1 MYENGKLGFK
11 FVLPFVLGLIF
22 FQITPFAISF
32 ALSFTEYD
40 IISPPLYIGTE
51 NYVEMYY
58 DPLFWK
64 SMGITLL
71 FVVLAVPTRLV
82 FALFIAHVLN
92 FKLRGINFFRT
103 AFYLPSVLGGSV
115 AVAVLWRILFSQ
127 NGLINTV
134 LDYVGIGGVPWLGSE
149 QYSLWTIVFL
159 HLWQFGSAMV
169 VFLAALQSVPTSL
182 YEAAIIDGANRFQAF
197 LRITIPIITPVI
209 FFNLIMQTINAF
221 QEFNGPYLI
230 TQGGPLRSTYLFSMF
245 IYDQSFRMMNLGY
258 GSALSWVLFVLI
270 ALISGI
276 AFWSSKY
283 WVFYSGEKKS

>member
-11 FVLPFVLGLIF
+11 FILPFVIGLVC
-22 FQITPFAISF
+22 FQLAPFAISF
-32 ALSFTEYD
+32 SLSFTDYD
-40 IISPPLYIGTE
+40 IISTPLYIGAD
-51 NYVEMYY
+51 NYRDMWH

-64 SMGITLL
+64 SMGITLF
-71 FVVLAVPTRLV
+71 FVAFAVPVRLI

-92 FKLRGINFFRT
+92 FKLKGINFFRT

-115 AVAVLWRILFSQ
+115 AVAVLWRILFSRQ
-127 NGLINTV
+127 GLINTV
-134 LDYVGIGGVPWLGSE
+134 LDAIGIGGAPWLASE
-149 QYSLWTIVFL
+149 TLSIWTIIFL

-169 VFLAALQSVPTSL
+169 VFLAALQSVPQSL
-182 YEAAIIDGANRFQAF
+182 YEAALIDGANRFQSF

-245 IYDQSFRMMNLGY
+245 IYDQSFSLMNLGY
-258 GSALSWVLFVLI
+258 GSALSWVLFGVI
-270 ALISGI
+270 AIVSGI
-276 AFWSSKY
+276 FFWSSKY
-283 WVFYSGEKKS
+283 WVFYSGEKRS

>member
-1 MYENGKLGFK
+1 MYENGKLGFR

-22 FQITPFAISF
+22 FQIAPFVISF

-40 IISPPLYIGTE
+40 IISAPYYIGTE
-51 NYVEMYY
+51 NYQQMWR

-64 SMGITLL
+64 SLGITIF

-92 FKLRGINFFRT
+92 FKLKGINFFRT

-127 NGLINTV
+127 NGLINSV
-134 LDYVGIGGVPWLGSE
+134 LDFVGIGGVLWLGSE
-149 QYSLWTIVFL
+149 QYSIWTIVFL

-169 VFLAALQSVPTSL
+169 VFLAALQNVPQSL
-182 YEAAIIDGANRFQAF
+182 YEAALIDGANRFQSF
-197 LRITIPIITPVI
+197 LKITIPIITPVI

-230 TQGGPLRSTYLFSMF
+230 TQGGPLRSTYLFSML
-245 IYDQSFRMMNLGY
+245 IYDQSFRLMNFGY
-258 GSALSWVLFVLI
+258 GSALSWVLFGII
-270 ALISGI
+270 AVCSGI

-283 WVFYSGEKKS
+283 WVFYSGEKRS

>member
-1 MYENGKLGFK
+1 MYENRRMGFA
-11 FVLPFVLGLIF
+11 FVLPWVLGLVL
-22 FQITPFAISF
+22 FQLFPFAMSF
-32 ALSFTEYD
+32 CLSFTEYD
-40 IISPPLYIGTE
+40 IISPPFYIGTE
-51 NYVEMYY
+51 NYVEMYH

-64 SMGITLL
+64 SMGITFL
-71 FVVLAVPTRLV
+71 FVLLAVPARLT
-82 FALFIAHVLN
+82 FALFVAHVLN
-92 FKLRGINFFRT
+92 FKLKGINFFRT

-127 NGLINTV
+127 NGLVNSV
-134 LDYVGIGGVPWLGSE
+134 LDFVGIGGVPWLGSE
-149 QYSLWTIVFL
+149 DYSLWTIVFL

-197 LRITIPIITPVI
+197 LKITIPIITPVI
-209 FFNLIMQTINAF
+209 FFNLIMQTMQAF

-230 TQGGPLRSTYLFSMF
+230 TQGGPLKSTYLFSMF

-258 GSALSWVLFVLI
+258 GSALSWVLFAVM
-270 ALISGI
+270 AAVSGI
-276 AFWSSKY
+276 FFWTSKY